1 MKLPSINKTLNISK
15 FLHIKVYIL
24 LIIITLFS
32 FFYLF
37 LDDSHFSGLNT
48 IQELIKED
56 LLKKKVGIEI
66 EKQRPIFESLQNLED
81 FTITNN
87 NDKENENENEKKA
100 LTKAT
105 KKLKEDVEK
114 NEIKIE
120 KIKPSMIQKYFNR
133 LYFSVSTG
141 CLLGYGDIYPIT
153 NIAKFLSMIQ
163 SIVTI
168 SLILY

>member
-1 MKLPSINKTLNISK
+1 MKLPSIDKTLNISN

-32 FFYLF
+32 FFYLL

-66 EKQRPIFESLQNLED
+66 EKQTPIFESLQNLED
-81 FTITNN
+81 FKTTNN
-87 NDKENENENEKKA
+87 TDKENEKKA

-120 KIKPSMIQKYFNR
+120 KIKPSILQKYFNR

-153 NIAKFLSMIQ
+153 NIAKFLSMVQ

-168 SLILY
+168 SLIIY